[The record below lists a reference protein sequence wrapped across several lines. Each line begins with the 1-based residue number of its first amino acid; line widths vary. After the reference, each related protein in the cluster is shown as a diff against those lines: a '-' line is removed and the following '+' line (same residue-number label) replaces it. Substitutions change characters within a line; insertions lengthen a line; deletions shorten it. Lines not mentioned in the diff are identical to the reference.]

1 MKKPIIDMT
10 DEELEAMK
18 DKYGTRF
25 AVSILMLLIV
35 SFFYPLIKSYGEK
48 AADPHFLEIAFAAL
62 ILVTCVLVVSTVYY
76 LVCYTKYL

>member
-25 AVSILMLLIV
+25 AVSILLLLIV
-35 SFFYPLIKSYGEK
+35 SIFYPLVKSYGEK
-48 AADPHFLEIAFAAL
+48 AADPRFLEIAFAAL
-62 ILVTCVLVVSTVYY
+62 LLITCALIVATVYY
-76 LVCYTKYL
+76 WVRYTKYL